1 MGRALREGE
10 SAKAY
15 GAAHEN
21 LAVRV
26 PPAASC
32 FPDALGD
39 MRSGKLQN
47 CTKVQ
52 CQKIP
57 YGSIMIVLNERHYSH
72 KERINMKKLLA
83 VLMLLC
89 LFATAALAEV
99 TEVNWSDVEPVLEAS
114 GVEGDFWTFDEVAVK
129 IWLPAELQ
137 PSELTEEDTANG
149 FIAHFAD
156 AEQTAQVS
164 VVYVDVDGMSLE
176 DYAAYLTEEG
186 AQDIAMEIINGLQA
200 VEYTL
205 PEQDSL
211 SVAFAT
217 ESGSILEITMM
228 PLSEEGADMVWGMV
242 GSSIQPE

>member
-1 MGRALREGE
+1 
-10 SAKAY
+10 
-15 GAAHEN
+15 
-21 LAVRV
+21 
-26 PPAASC
+26 
-32 FPDALGD
+32 
-39 MRSGKLQN
+39 
-47 CTKVQ
+47 
-52 CQKIP
+52 
-57 YGSIMIVLNERHYSH
+57 
-72 KERINMKKLLA
+72 MKKLLA